1 MSSRYQKEKRFRP
14 RNDPYQRTQF
24 NAGKYTRIER
34 VVVLPPKQPPQDYQ
48 HQELDENNETIL
60 SGSTSDESSL
70 ENPTEAG

>member
-34 VVVLPPKQPPQDYQ
+34 VVVLPPKQHQQDLQQ
-48 HQELDENNETIL
+48 HQEPDETSDMIL
-60 SGSTSDESSL
+60 SGSVDIA
-70 ENPTEAG
+70 ENQTETVG